1 MRSRP
6 LLALLAGATLLAG
19 CGAAGPDGDRPGG
32 TLTVY
37 AAASLVDVF
46 DRLEAEYRER
56 HPGVEVDIGY
66 LSSAGAAAAIRQGAP
81 IDVFA
86 SADERQMQVVVD
98 AGLAEEP
105 QVFAANV
112 LTLAVPEGN
121 PAGVT
126 GSADLAR
133 EDLAVALCAPEV
145 PCGAAAER
153 LLAAVGVTPRP
164 DTYEED
170 ARATLQKVEL
180 GEVDAAL
187 VYVTDAAARHHAVD
201 AIEVPEAG
209 AAVNRYPVSVLADA
223 RNPAAARDFVD
234 LVLSAEGREVLR
246 DAGFRTP

>member
-6 LLALLAGATLLAG
+6 LLALLAGGVLLAG
-19 CGAAGPDGDRPGG
+19 CGADGDRPGG
-32 TLTVY
+32 TLTVF
-37 AAASLVDVF
+37 AASSLMDVF
-46 DRLEAEYRER
+46 ERLGAEYSDRY
-56 HPGVEVDIGY
+56 PDVELDIGY
-66 LSSAGAAAAIRQGAP
+66 GSSTGLATSIRHGAP
-81 IDVFA
+81 TDVFA
-86 SADERQMQVVVD
+86 SADERQMQGLVD

-105 QVFAANV
+105 QVFAENV

-126 GSADLAR
+126 GPADLAR
-133 EDLAVALCAPEV
+133 EDLAVALCAPQA

-153 LLAAVGVTPRP
+153 LLAAVGVTARP

-170 ARATLQKVEL
+170 ARATLQKLEL

-201 AIEVPEAG
+201 AIEVPEAD

-223 RNPAAARDFVD
+223 RNPAAARAFVD
-234 LVLSAEGREVLR
+234 LVLSAEGRELLR

>member
-1 MRSRP
+1 MRP
-6 LLALLAGATLLAG
+6 LLVLLAAAALLAG
-19 CGAAGPDGDRPGG
+19 CGADDPDADRPGG

-37 AAASLVDVF
+37 AAASLIDVF
-46 DRLEAEYRER
+46 ERVEAAYRER
-56 HPGVEVDIGY
+56 HPDVDVDIGY
-66 LSSAGAAAAIRQGAP
+66 LSSAGAATAISQGAP

-86 SADERQMQVVVD
+86 SADERQMQVVAD
-98 AGLAEEP
+98 AGLAEDP
-105 QVFAANV
+105 QVFAENV

-126 GSADLAR
+126 GLADLAR
-133 EDLAVALCAPEV
+133 EDLAVALCAPDA

-153 LLAAVGVTPRP
+153 LLAAAGVTARP

-187 VYVTDAAARHHAVD
+187 VYVTDAAARQQTVD
-201 AIEVPEAG
+201 AIEVPEA
-209 AAVNRYPVSVLADA
+209 AAAANRYPISVLAGA
-223 RNPAAARDFVD
+223 RDPAAAQAFVD
-234 LVLSAEGREVLR
+234 LVLSAEGRELLR